1 MFCICF
7 TPSLDIV
14 GIILVDIIHRFYGED
29 LESSELVSKKIILL
43 KFKSCNDEDDDDEDE
58 DDDYVSAKLKVPI
71 LECTSHNRLFFDCSW
86 RMIFLNFCRFL
97 GVLCRMIMLSR
108 IFQSGLTH

>member
-7 TPSLDIV
+7 TPSLDII

-29 LESSELVSKKIILL
+29 LVSSELVSKKIILL

-58 DDDYVSAKLKVPI
+58 DDDYVSAKLKVII
-71 LECTSHNRLFFDCSW
+71 LGSFPMNGKKRMWFQFTKTVTSKY
-86 RMIFLNFCRFL
+86 
-97 GVLCRMIMLSR
+97 
-108 IFQSGLTH
+108 

>member
-7 TPSLDIV
+7 TPSLDII

-86 RMIFLNFCRFL
+86 RMIF
-97 GVLCRMIMLSR
+97 
-108 IFQSGLTH
+108 